1 MSRGLKEL
9 QRARRVPFH
18 AVAPR
23 FVTIQ
28 NMQKV
33 MKRGWVVLLAG
44 LLATAGCGREE
55 SAPPPKELAI
65 EEMNDALAYIEESG
79 LDYPSSVYELTNLP
93 QLHGKVFPVLP
104 DGQYFSIDR
113 DHNRVIIEMDHL
125 PDLPKFALPDSNS
138 Y

>member
-1 MSRGLKEL
+1 M
-9 QRARRVPFH
+9 
-18 AVAPR
+18 
-23 FVTIQ
+23 
-28 NMQKV
+28 
-33 MKRGWVVLLAG
+33 LAG

-55 SAPPPKELAI
+55 SALPPKELTI

-93 QLHGKVFPVLP
+93 QLHGKVFPALP

-125 PDLPKFALPDSNS
+125 PDLPKFGLPDSNS